1 MSAWR
6 LTLRTLAQLGGRAT
20 TDQIADVTIDSPR
33 SALRQLSRLGMVEHD
48 PAPKGTPVLWRITE
62 RGRLWCEGRIDI
74 VPMTE
79 RKTGGRAA
87 MRFAATWLMSL
98 PQGVRIASQATG
110 GEPA

>member
-6 LTLRTLAQLGGRAT
+6 LAIRTLYTLGGQAT
-20 TDQIADVTIDSPR
+20 TAEIAGVTIDCPK
-33 SALRQLSRLGMVEHD
+33 SALRQLIRLQMVEHD

-62 RGRLWCEGRIDI
+62 RGLQWCEGRIDI

-79 RKTGGRAA
+79 RKTGGRSV

-98 PQGVRIASQATG
+98 PQGVRIGAEAPE